1 MAVLTRSALIARGV
15 VKAGRKGQSIDLTI
29 EFDEILRNITKE
41 YGIWIPLPR
50 LGTVI
55 LDQSSMVMPS
65 DFRSRDYFI
74 MDTGTGGSP
83 ITMRWKDPLLYFQ
96 YIKTLTSA
104 ESNRPR
110 IYTVQKNHNRLYF
123 YPPADQSYNYEL
135 SYSAIHPKVGLTLA
149 FTSGGTYEIK
159 VGDTITGATSA
170 KTAVVDYVHV
180 TSGAWSTG
188 DAAGILIIS
197 IPSGAFAAENLNV
210 GANLNV
216 ATIAATQVTA
226 DNFQHFLGEDFDDT
240 IILGMAWKCSEL
252 ISDLRERAPYWQS
265 EYFRYL
271 QDAYDAFKTT
281 TILVR
286 PNVWNK
292 RWNKRAR

>member
-1 MAVLTRSALIARGV
+1 MAVLTRSALIARGII
-15 VKAGRKGQSIDLTI
+15 KAGRKGQSIDLNT
-29 EFDEILRNITKE
+29 EFDEITRNITAE

-55 LDQSSMVMPS
+55 ANQSSMTMPS

-74 MDTGTGGSP
+74 MDTGAGGSP
-83 ITMRWKDPLLYFQ
+83 ITMAWKDPLLYFR

-110 IYTVQKNHNRLYF
+110 VYTVQKNHGKLYF
-123 YPPADQSYNYEL
+123 YPPADVTYSYEL
-135 SYSAIHPKVGLTLA
+135 SYAAIHPKAGLTLA

-159 VGDTITGATSA
+159 AGDTITGVTSTKPA
-170 KTAVVDYVHV
+170 IVDYVHV

-188 DAAGILIIS
+188 DAAGIFIIS
-197 IPSGAFAAENLNV
+197 SPSGAFQAEVLKVGTNLDV
-210 GANLNV
+210 AN
-216 ATIAATQVTA
+216 IGATQVTA

-240 IILGMAWKCSEL
+240 IILGLAWKCSEL
-252 ISDLRERAPYWQS
+252 ISDLRERAPYWQA

-271 QDAYDAFKTT
+271 QASYDAFKTT
-281 TILVR
+281 TIIVR
-286 PNVWNK
+286 PNVWSR
-292 RWNKRAR
+292 RWNRRVR